1 VLFNSLEFLIFF
13 PLVTVVYFALPRVRS
28 RQWLL
33 LVASTIFYM
42 AFIPAYA
49 IVLYGTIVVDYFAA
63 FMIEKSAGRKRR
75 LWLAASIVANVGCL
89 AVFKYCNFAID
100 NLNTLLSV
108 VHSSS
113 RLSLVELTLPVG
125 LSFHTFQAMSYT
137 IEVYRGNQKTERS
150 FVVYALYVMF
160 YPQLVA
166 GPIERPQNVIHQLKE
181 LQQFD
186 AERVTCGLRLMLWG
200 FFKKVVVAD
209 RLSVIVSAVYAT
221 PGRFP
226 GPILAVATLAFAIQI
241 YADFSGYSD
250 IALGSAEVMGIKL
263 MTNFRQPYLSQ
274 SVSEFWS
281 RWHISLSTWFR
292 DYLYI
297 PLGGN
302 RVSPVRRRINL
313 LITFVVSG
321 LWHGANWTYVIW
333 GGLNG
338 LFLVAET
345 LLVSR
350 GRERSRGPLGVLK
363 VALTVTLISF
373 TWIFFRAAS
382 IGDAFTILSRLPTG
396 LGLLAHPA
404 ALVAELIHLAVD
416 AKRLALTVLGVVVLL
431 VVDAMAVRR
440 GAHAT
445 ELLGRLEW
453 RGRWLAYFAL
463 GVVMVL
469 GGVFGRQQFIYFQF

>member
-13 PLVTVVYFALPRVRS
+13 PLVTVAYFALPRVRS

-33 LVASTIFYM
+33 LVASTVFYM

-63 FMIEKSAGRKRR
+63 FMIEKSEGRKRR

-100 NLNTLLSV
+100 NLNTLLGV
-108 VHSSS
+108 IHSSS
-113 RLSLVELTLPVG
+113 RLPLVELTLPVG

-181 LQQFD
+181 LHPFD
-186 AERVTCGLRLMLWG
+186 AEGATRGLRLMLWG

-209 RLSVIVSAVYAT
+209 RLSVIVSAVYAA
-221 PGRFP
+221 PGRFS

-302 RVSPVRRRINL
+302 RVGPLRRRMNL
-313 LITFVVSG
+313 LMTFVVSG
-321 LWHGANWTYVIW
+321 LWHGASWTYVIW
-333 GGLNG
+333 GALNG
-338 LFLVAET
+338 LFLISET
-345 LLVSR
+345 VVSSR
-350 GRERSRGPLGVLK
+350 GRERTSGVRGAIR

-382 IGDAFTILSRLPTG
+382 VDDALTVLTRLPTG
-396 LGLLAHPA
+396 LRLLIQPA
-404 ALVAELIHLAVD
+404 AFVSELSHLAVD
-416 AKRLALTVLGVVVLL
+416 AKRLALTILGVAVLL
-431 VVDAMAVRR
+431 VVDATAARR
-440 GAHAT
+440 GSHAT
-445 ELLGRLEW
+445 ELLGRLKW

-463 GVVMVL
+463 GVVMIL